1 MTNKK
6 SFTNLQQ
13 WLTEVNE
20 FASADVP
27 KLLIGKLSQL
37 VIVHLLYVMDL
48 EKVWVPKY
56 SGSENYDLKWRI
68 LIYYRRF
75 QKTYLDLNANFPW

>member
-1 MTNKK
+1 VTNKK

-37 VIVHLLYVMDL
+37 ITYCTFVVMDSK
-48 EKVWVPKY
+48 KVGVPKY
-56 SGSENYDLKWRI
+56 SGSENYDLKWCR
-68 LIYYRRF
+68 LI
-75 QKTYLDLNANFPW
+75 

>member
-37 VIVHLLYVMDL
+37 INYCTFVVMDS
-48 EKVWVPKY
+48 EKVEGPQWVRRVQKRNF
-56 SGSENYDLKWRI
+56 GSWI
-68 LIYYRRF
+68 LDF
-75 QKTYLDLNANFPW
+75 VVLFSEFFGL